1 MKSASLDI
9 IEVIDLEN
17 DATTKEIHT
26 TIVTTTTTTR
36 TIKVQCT
43 HDGARNVSN
52 TSTLSS
58 IM

>member
-1 MKSASLDI
+1 MNSASLDI

-17 DATTKEIHT
+17 DATKEVHT
-26 TIVTTTTTTR
+26 VITTTTTTTTKK
-36 TIKVQCT
+36 TIQVHCD
-43 HDGARNVSN
+43 HDPRNVSN